1 MAVNDLTL
9 NQVSTVLAEVVSQAT
24 GQKEKAPITT
34 GDFVTV
40 GQKALKV
47 GYDPILNSI
56 SQVLSRT
63 IFSVR
68 PYSQHFKGMEMNSRE
83 YGNMIRKLTIT
94 DDGFEDDARY
104 TLEDGQ
110 SIDMFKVKKP
120 NVLQLNFYGANVF
133 EKQSPTIFKDQLDTA
148 FSSPEE
154 FQRFISMLMTNATD
168 QIAQAKEDMARMTIA
183 NFIGGKVKGDANN
196 VIHLLREYNAKTGLT
211 LDAQSVYKPE
221 NFPAFMKWVYSR
233 IATVTSLMTER
244 SLKYHINV
252 TDHAVMR
259 HTPLTEQK
267 VYLYAPA
274 QFETQTQVLSDIY
287 NVNYLKLADN
297 EAVNFWQSINTPAS
311 ISVKPTYLTPA
322 GTLTTETEE
331 VAVDN
336 IFGVIFDREAM
347 GINSVNEWSASTPFN
362 AKGGYSNIFWHFTI
376 NYWNDFTENGVV
388 LLLD

>member
-68 PYSQHFKGMEMNSRE
+68 PYSQHFKGMEMDSRE

-196 VIHLLREYNAKTGLT
+196 VIHLLTEYNAKTGLT

-233 IATVTSLMTER
+233 IATITSLMTER

-388 LLLD
+388 LLLN

>member
-68 PYSQHFKGMEMNSRE
+68 PYSQHFKGMEMDSRE

-168 QIAQAKEDMARMTIA
+168 QIAQAK
-183 NFIGGKVKGDANN
+183 
-196 VIHLLREYNAKTGLT
+196 
-211 LDAQSVYKPE
+211 
-221 NFPAFMKWVYSR
+221 
-233 IATVTSLMTER
+233 
-244 SLKYHINV
+244 
-252 TDHAVMR
+252 
-259 HTPLTEQK
+259 
-267 VYLYAPA
+267 
-274 QFETQTQVLSDIY
+274 
-287 NVNYLKLADN
+287 
-297 EAVNFWQSINTPAS
+297 
-311 ISVKPTYLTPA
+311 
-322 GTLTTETEE
+322 
-331 VAVDN
+331 
-336 IFGVIFDREAM
+336 
-347 GINSVNEWSASTPFN
+347 
-362 AKGGYSNIFWHFTI
+362 
-376 NYWNDFTENGVV
+376 
-388 LLLD
+388 

>member
-34 GDFVTV
+34 GEFVTV
-40 GQKALKV
+40 GQKALKI

-68 PYSQHFKGMEMNSRE
+68 PYSQHFKGMEMDSRE

>member
-34 GDFVTV
+34 GEFVTV

-68 PYSQHFKGMEMNSRE
+68 PYSQHFKGMEMDSRE

-104 TLEDGQ
+104 ALEDGQ

-196 VIHLLREYNAKTGLT
+196 VIHLLREYNAKTGLS
-211 LDAQSVYKPE
+211 LDAQSVYKPD

-267 VYLYAPA
+267 VYLYGPA

-311 ISVKPTYLTPA
+311 ISVKPTYLTA
-322 GTLTTETEE
+322 DGTLTTETEE

>member
-68 PYSQHFKGMEMNSRE
+68 PYSQHFKGMEMDSRE
-83 YGNMIRKLTIT
+83 YSNMIRKLTIT

-196 VIHLLREYNAKTGLT
+196 VIHLLTEYNAKTGLT

-233 IATVTSLMTER
+233 IATITSLMTER

-322 GTLTTETEE
+322 GTLTTETKE

-388 LLLD
+388 LLLN

>member
-68 PYSQHFKGMEMNSRE
+68 PYSQHFKGMEMDSRE

>member
-40 GQKALKV
+40 GQKALKI

-68 PYSQHFKGMEMNSRE
+68 PYSQHFKGMEMDSRE

-196 VIHLLREYNAKTGLT
+196 VIHLLREYNSKTGLS

-336 IFGVIFDREAM
+336 IFGIIFDREAM